1 MDRFDAMRVFTRIV
15 ERRSFTKAAEDLGL
29 PRSSVTDAVRGLEAR
44 LGVRLLQRTTRQV
57 SPTLDGEAYYRRCV
71 SLIADMED
79 AEGAFVGAKPSGLVR
94 VDVHGTQAR
103 YFLLPGLPRFR
114 QQYPDIRLH
123 FSEAH
128 QPLDMIREGLDCI
141 LRAGELSDSPL
152 IKRRLALLDRGTF
165 ASPDYLSRFGMPRT
179 PDDLAGH
186 EMVGLLSPD
195 SGEVVSLVFGAGGK
209 ARQVTLPA
217 MVTVTGPETNVAC
230 ACMGLG
236 LIQVPRYRVSSEL
249 ASGALVEVL
258 AGFPPCRSMFSIR
271 TPASCHRAYGCS
283 STGWRSSFES
293 GSNSDPSAPNRRVC
307 FAPISRHRMGALGKS
322 VWCQFQPRATLPP
335 TRAVVYERFA
345 TGT

>member
-94 VDVHGTQAR
+94 VDLHGTQAR

-114 QQYPDIRLH
+114 KQYPDIQLH
-123 FSEAH
+123 FGEAH
-128 QPLDMIREGLDCI
+128 RPVDIIREGFDCI

-152 IKRRLALLDRGTF
+152 IKRRLAMLERGTF
-165 ASPDYLSRFGMPRT
+165 ASPAYLSRFGTPQT
-179 PDDLAGH
+179 PDDLEGH

-195 SGEVVSLVFGAGGK
+195 SGDIIPLAFGVDGK
-209 ARQVTLPA
+209 VRRMTLPA
-217 MVTVTGPETNVAC
+217 MLTVSGPETNVAS
-230 ACMGLG
+230 ACLGLG

-258 AGFPPCRSMFSIR
+258 TDFPPPPLPVHVLYSHTRQLSPR
-271 TPASCHRAYGCS
+271 L
-283 STGWRSSFES
+283 
-293 GSNSDPSAPNRRVC
+293 RV
-307 FAPISRHRMGALGKS
+307 FIDWVAEQFRERLKS
-322 VWCQFQPRATLPP
+322 EHP
-335 TRAVVYERFA
+335 
-345 TGT
+345 

>member
-15 ERRSFTKAAEDLGL
+15 ERRSFTQAADDLGL
-29 PRSSVTDAVRGLEAR
+29 PRSSMTDAVKGLESR

-57 SPTLDGEAYYRRCV
+57 SPTLDGEAYYQRCV

-103 YFLLPGLPRFR
+103 YFLLPDLPRFR
-114 QQYPDIRLH
+114 LQYPDIRLH

-128 QPLDMIREGLDCI
+128 QPLDMIREGFDCI
-141 LRAGELSDSPL
+141 VRAGELSDSPL
-152 IKRRLALLDRGTF
+152 IKRRLALLERGTF
-165 ASPDYLSRFGMPRT
+165 ASPDYLGRFGTPQT

-195 SGEVVSLVFGAGGK
+195 SGDIVPLVFGAGGN
-209 ARQVTLPA
+209 ARQVKLPT

-230 ACMGLG
+230 ACLGLG
-236 LIQVPRYRVSSEL
+236 LIQVPRYRVDAEL

-258 AGFPPCRSMFSIR
+258 ADFPP
-271 TPASCHRAYGCS
+271 
-283 STGWRSSFES
+283 
-293 GSNSDPSAPNRRVC
+293 APLSVHVLYSHTRHLSPRLRV
-307 FAPISRHRMGALGKS
+307 FIDWMAEQYRDRLS
-322 VWCQFQPRATLPP
+322 PR
-335 TRAVVYERFA
+335 E
-345 TGT
+345 

>member
-15 ERRSFTKAAEDLGL
+15 ERRSFTKAADDLGL
-29 PRSSVTDAVRGLEAR
+29 PRSSVTDAVRMLEAR

-57 SPTLDGEAYYRRCV
+57 SPTLDGEAYYQRCV
-71 SLIADMED
+71 SLIADLED
-79 AEGAFVGAKPSGLVR
+79 AESAFAGAKPSGLVR

-152 IKRRLALLDRGTF
+152 IKRRLAVLDRGTF
-165 ASPDYLSRFGMPRT
+165 ASPDYLNRFGTPQS
-179 PDDLAGH
+179 PDDLERH
-186 EMVGLLSPD
+186 EMVGLLSSD
-195 SGEVVSLVFGAGGK
+195 SSEIIPLAFGSDSK
-209 ARQVTLPA
+209 MRQVRLPA

-236 LIQVPRYRVSSEL
+236 LIQVPRYRVSAEL

-258 AGFPPCRSMFSIR
+258 AGFPPSPLPIHVLYSHTRHLSPRLRVFIDWMAEQFR
-271 TPASCHRAYGCS
+271 ERL
-283 STGWRSSFES
+283 
-293 GSNSDPSAPNRRVC
+293 APR
-307 FAPISRHRMGALGKS
+307 
-322 VWCQFQPRATLPP
+322 
-335 TRAVVYERFA
+335 E
-345 TGT
+345 